1 MEEIDLKATIYRYTL
16 AELSARDQGL
26 LALAHEQTGKSYAP
40 YSGFYVGAALE
51 MLGGEVFTGNNQE
64 NAAYPMCLCG
74 ERVALYSAGNAL
86 PNMPIDTLAI
96 VVTNEAEDVAYP
108 AAPCGAC
115 RQVISEFEARGD
127 HPIRILLKA
136 DSDIVLE
143 IKSVQDILPLGFN
156 AEFLK

>member
-1 MEEIDLKATIYRYTL
+1 MERLDITATIYRHRVGEL
-16 AELSARDQGL
+16 AKSDRAL
-26 LALAHEQTGKSYAP
+26 LDLAYEQTGKSYAP
-40 YSGFYVGAALE
+40 YSGFYVGAALR
-51 MLGGEVFTGNNQE
+51 MVDGDLFTGNNQE

-74 ERVALYSAGNAL
+74 ERVALYTAGNAK

-96 VVTNEAEDVAYP
+96 VVTNKDQSVAYP

-127 HPIRILLKA
+127 HPIRLLLKA

-156 AEFLK
+156 AEFLM